1 MNMETVKPMPVSMQT
16 LKKFFQLQP
25 WGSWTNPNLTASQ
38 ENENTPTNFPTAN
51 PKKDCQTY
59 AVEQTVHTDA
69 FQVHS
74 CIGECED
81 RNHEIVDGVL

>member
-25 WGSWTNPNLTASQ
+25 LGSWTNPNLTASQ

-51 PKKDCQTY
+51 PKKT
-59 AVEQTVHTDA
+59 ARPTPLSRLSILMPSKFTPA
-69 FQVHS
+69 LANAKTG
-74 CIGECED
+74 ITK
-81 RNHEIVDGVL
+81 